1 MKKAIGN
8 AGLAAVI
15 SIGLLA
21 AFPVIAWAAPVLPVG
36 ISIGS
41 QSLAGMT
48 AEEARSAVE
57 QYVNGLAG
65 QKVILNV
72 DGQDVETTAGELGF
86 HWSNTDAVD
95 QAASQ
100 YAGGSLIRQY
110 MVQKDLASA
119 PVDLELDTEVDSA
132 KVKEFV
138 DTQCQAVTAQ
148 PQDATITR
156 ENGQFVITDSV
167 AGKVV
172 DAAATEAALNEALE
186 GGLEEP
192 VKVTAEVAEQQPA
205 ITTEALATIQDV
217 LGTYTT
223 DFSSSGAARSTN
235 LAVGAANCL
244 CPGRFYPVMNACS
257 HLQQLTA
264 IRPRRPMRTAR
275 SWTVSAEVCASL
287 PLHCIT
293 HHWRPRWRSFRDR
306 TTP

>member
-100 YAGGSLIRQY
+100 YAGA
-110 MVQKDLASA
+110 ASS
-119 PVDLELDTEVDSA
+119 DNIWS
-132 KVKEFV
+132 
-138 DTQCQAVTAQ
+138 
-148 PQDATITR
+148 
-156 ENGQFVITDSV
+156 
-167 AGKVV
+167 
-172 DAAATEAALNEALE
+172 
-186 GGLEEP
+186 
-192 VKVTAEVAEQQPA
+192 
-205 ITTEALATIQDV
+205 
-217 LGTYTT
+217 
-223 DFSSSGAARSTN
+223 
-235 LAVGAANCL
+235 
-244 CPGRFYPVMNACS
+244 
-257 HLQQLTA
+257 
-264 IRPRRPMRTAR
+264 RR
-275 SWTVSAEVCASL
+275 
-287 PLHCIT
+287 I
-293 HHWRPRWRSFRDR
+293 WRPRPWIWNWTRKWIPQR
-306 TTP
+306 

>member
-205 ITTEALATIQDV
+205 ITTCL
-217 LGTYTT
+217 LYTS
-223 DFSSSGAARSTN
+223 DAAD
-235 LAVGAANCL
+235 
-244 CPGRFYPVMNACS
+244 
-257 HLQQLTA
+257 
-264 IRPRRPMRTAR
+264 
-275 SWTVSAEVCASL
+275 E
-287 PLHCIT
+287 
-293 HHWRPRWRSFRDR
+293 
-306 TTP
+306 